1 MSQPMELRVLP
12 SMRLQTLRLKLRKA
26 TKSNANA
33 SHIMIWALM
42 DDDKLA
48 ELTIESDRQDLAW
61 LGLDQNSSIIF
72 YINE

>member
-1 MSQPMELRVLP
+1 
-12 SMRLQTLRLKLRKA
+12 
-26 TKSNANA
+26 
-33 SHIMIWALM
+33 MIWALM